1 MIRRSVAAAVLLAS
15 ASFAHAGEVY
25 GNIGLPGVMLGYA
38 HPVNS
43 NFTVRGDIGSL
54 GRYKERRTEDGI
66 AYNAKIDAHRAGL
79 FGDYFIS
86 GGLRLTAGVTFNN
99 VKANLDAR
107 GDGVTP
113 WEVGDTTFVA
123 SPDDHFNVKVEYPK
137 TTPYLGIGYGHHQ
150 ESGWGFVFDL
160 GASFGKAKVS
170 ETHSG
175 PNLGNPALVSQEDID
190 KEMAEVRDSVGK
202 LKVIPQV
209 SIGVNYR
216 F

>member
-1 MIRRSVAAAVLLAS
+1 MIRRSLAAAVLLAS

-38 HPVNS
+38 QPVS
-43 NFTVRGDIGSL
+43 PNFTVRADLSTLGS
-54 GRYKERRTEDGI
+54 YKERRTEDGI
-66 AYNAKIDAHRAGL
+66 AYDAKINAHRAGL
-79 FGDYFIS
+79 FGDWFVA
-86 GGLRLTAGVTFNN
+86 GGFRLTAGVTFND

-113 WEVGDTTFVA
+113 WNVGGTTVVA
-123 SPDDHFNVKVEYPK
+123 SPNDRFNVKVEYPK

-150 ESGWGFVFDL
+150 DSGWGFVFDL
-160 GASFGKAKVS
+160 GASIGKPKVS

-175 PNLGNPALVSQEDID
+175 PNIGNPAIVSQADID
-190 KEMAEVRDSVGK
+190 AEMAEVRDSVGK
-202 LKVIPQV
+202 VKVIPQI